1 MWVVTVSNSEEGQQ
15 EKLLLVPET
24 DLYEVYS
31 LLADATEA
39 AAAGNPNGCAS
50 LASDAKE
57 KVTNIH
63 KEADSA

>member
-1 MWVVTVSNSEEGQQ
+1 MVMPKESGDQKMLE
-15 EKLLLVPET
+15 VPET

-50 LASDAKE
+50 LASDAKQ
-57 KVTNIH
+57 KVIDIH
-63 KEADSA
+63 EEADPE

>member
-1 MWVVTVSNSEEGQQ
+1 MTEETML
-15 EKLLLVPET
+15 EVPRT

-39 AAAGNPNGCAS
+39 AATGDPKGCAS

-57 KVTNIH
+57 KVMEIH
-63 KEADSA
+63 KEADEV

>member
-1 MWVVTVSNSEEGQQ
+1 MTDETTLE
-15 EKLLLVPET
+15 VPET

-39 AAAGNPNGCAS
+39 AAAGDSNGCAS

-57 KVTNIH
+57 KVMEIH
-63 KEADSA
+63 READEV

>member
-1 MWVVTVSNSEEGQQ
+1 MSDGTALE
-15 EKLLLVPET
+15 VPET

-39 AAAGNPNGCAS
+39 AATGDPNGCAS

-57 KVTNIH
+57 KVMEIH
-63 KEADSA
+63 TEADEV

>member
-1 MWVVTVSNSEEGQQ
+1 MSEETML
-15 EKLLLVPET
+15 EVPRT

-39 AAAGNPNGCAS
+39 AATGDPNGCAS

-57 KVTNIH
+57 KVMAIH
-63 KEADSA
+63 EEADEA

>member
-1 MWVVTVSNSEEGQQ
+1 MVMPKQSGEQKMLE
-15 EKLLLVPET
+15 VPET

-50 LASDAKE
+50 LASDAKQ
-57 KVTNIH
+57 KVMDIH
-63 KEADSA
+63 EEADTV

>member
-1 MWVVTVSNSEEGQQ
+1 MSEFSEQKML
-15 EKLLLVPET
+15 EVPEA

-50 LASDAKE
+50 LASDAKQ
-57 KVTNIH
+57 KVIDIH
-63 KEADSA
+63 EEADNV

>member
-1 MWVVTVSNSEEGQQ
+1 ML
-15 EKLLLVPET
+15 KVPET

-57 KVTNIH
+57 KVIDIH
-63 KEADSA
+63 EEADSE